1 MRGQFD
7 ASRRVTTERFRGA
20 PHTVDNIRRLAVK
33 AQLNYALRELAEEI
47 VGRLP
52 SKDYLSEIAA
62 IHYWVLAN
70 CRYANDPRS
79 VELVRSPAEVLA
91 RLERHV
97 AQLLEIAR
105 TGQVAEAGDARWR
118 PSLDCDDMTAL
129 LVTLLLILGREVQI
143 MTVAFRDAFVRGQ
156 RQYSHVFVRVRE
168 PLTGQWIVLDPVA
181 AEGAA
186 KMLARVRAAH
196 IWPIA

>member
-1 MRGQFD
+1 LRGQFD
-7 ASRRVTTERFRGA
+7 RRVTTERFQGA
-20 PHTVDNIRRLAVK
+20 PHTVANIRKLAVK
-33 AQLNYALRELAEEI
+33 AQLNYALRQLAEEI

-52 SKDYLSEIAA
+52 SKDFLSEIGAV
-62 IHYWVLAN
+62 HYWVLGHT
-70 CRYANDPRS
+70 RYANDPRS

-91 RLERHV
+91 RLEHHV
-97 AQLLEIAR
+97 DQLLEIAR
-105 TGQVAEAGDARWR
+105 AGTPSAPWR

-129 LVTLLLILGREVQI
+129 LVALLLVLGREVQI